1 MNEASLGVHA
11 WAATYIYLVKR
22 FTRNDG
28 GDKQGDDCE
37 CQRGGVK
44 RPLMVLRRGL
54 VTQRAAFDTPQ
65 SPENSSIS
73 FCKATQPICYSPDFW
88 IAHYRIDLSKQ
99 LSKVTE

>member
-1 MNEASLGVHA
+1 MKSA
-11 WAATYIYLVKR
+11 WVATYTYLVKR

-54 VTQRAAFDTPQ
+54 VTQRAAFDSPQ

-73 FCKATQPICYSPDFW
+73 FAKPLSPFVTAPIFG
-88 IAHYRIDLSKQ
+88 
-99 LSKVTE
+99 

>member
-1 MNEASLGVHA
+1 MKPAWVYNVHA
-11 WAATYIYLVKR
+11 WAATYTYLVKR

-54 VTQRAAFDTPQ
+54 VTQRAAFDSPQ
-65 SPENSSIS
+65 SPENFSIS
-73 FCKATQPICYSPDFW
+73 FAKPHSLYTASTSFSAVIKEYIKCIF
-88 IAHYRIDLSKQ
+88 
-99 LSKVTE
+99 